1 MLNRTCVIWLVA
13 LARPAF
19 AASITI
25 TSIGLPIGGDSTVV
39 GINAAGQAAGT
50 TLDGTGLSA
59 VGNVFFYSR
68 GTTTNLGLLGG
79 RAAAA
84 TGLNNF
90 GHIVGNTDIPGTG
103 TTSFLYSNGSAKYL
117 PAGFNASA
125 INDLGII
132 AGSMDFTGGYTA
144 ALDWAGKVF
153 NLGTPGPTFN
163 LSQAT
168 AINDK
173 GEVVGY
179 AIDSANNNFTA
190 AFFYA
195 NGVMANIGSLDNLP
209 YTTATAINREGVV
222 VGYSAPGNFSGPG
235 TKAFVYYKGKIFALP
250 TPSNVLGS
258 QAFGINNRDQI
269 VGSYTPQGQTLSSA
283 FIYSNGLF
291 IDLNRLL
298 PAGSPWELA
307 SAVGIND
314 AGQIVGIGY
323 LNGNHSQGA
332 NQVFLMD
339 INGLK

>member
-1 MLNRTCVIWLVA
+1 MLNQTCLICVLA

-19 AASITI
+19 SASITI
-25 TSIGLPIGGDSTVV
+25 TSIGLQIGGDSTVV
-39 GINAAGQAAGT
+39 GINAAGQVAGT

-59 VGNVFFYSR
+59 VGYVFFYSG

-79 RAAAA
+79 RDAEA
-84 TGLNNF
+84 TGLNNS
-90 GHIVGNTDIPGTG
+90 GHIVGNTDIPGSG

-117 PAGFNASA
+117 PTGFNASA
-125 INDLGII
+125 ISDLGII
-132 AGSMDFTGGYTA
+132 AGSIDFTGGYTA
-144 ALDWAGKVF
+144 SLDWGGKIINV
-153 NLGTPGPTFN
+153 GTPGPTFN

-168 AINDK
+168 AINNK
-173 GEVVGY
+173 GDVVGY
-179 AIDSANNNFTA
+179 AIDSANNYFTA
-190 AFFYA
+190 AFFYS
-195 NGVMANIGSLDNLP
+195 NGVITNTGALDNLP

-250 TPSNVLGS
+250 TPSDVLGS

-269 VGSYTPQGQTLSSA
+269 VGSFATQTQGLSSA
-283 FIYSNGLF
+283 FLYSNGLF

-298 PAGSPWELA
+298 PADSPWDLV

-323 LNGNHSQGA
+323 LNGNFSQGA
-332 NQVFLMD
+332 NQVFLLD
-339 INGLK
+339 ISAMK